1 MRSIPA
7 SPRYA
12 QSLQPQR
19 HTRLAM
25 LLIASVVF
33 IIVVAALVFGSIGGL
48 NLLHTTLTSS
58 LHWFTAGPCAGTP
71 APC

>member
-7 SPRYA
+7 SPRYL
-12 QSLQPQR
+12 QSLRSQR
-19 HTRLAM
+19 HVRLVV
-25 LLIASVVF
+25 LLIAAIVF
-33 IIVVAALVFGSIGGL
+33 VAVVAALVFGSIGGL
-48 NLLHTTLTSS
+48 NLLHTTFASS